1 MRFGSA
7 QRKQRKTIRRFGLA
21 GTAVLLALAVAAC
34 SSSSSSSSSS
44 AVAPAST
51 GPRAGGALTV
61 FEATGYSGDW
71 PDGLDPA
78 TNIDGAADQDYMD
91 AIFGELFEL
100 GPKGAVIPDLA
111 TGYSISSDAKT
122 ITLDIRP
129 GVKFTDG
136 TPFNAAAVVTNIDRD
151 LKSACTCKPTW
162 PVTSV
167 TATGPDTVTITL
179 SAPDGAF
186 IDEIFDSTADWIA
199 SPTALQ
205 KMGEKAFALAPVGAG
220 PFEVVSDTLSS
231 VLVLKKNPTYWQA
244 GRPYLDTLT
253 FKSVASDEAGYEALL
268 AKEGQIYVDMSTP
281 SLLEQAAKNPGV
293 EVENQLSTSPYD
305 LQLNTKTAPFNNVK
319 ARQAIYAATNF
330 GPILQ
335 HVFDNMYPPVQGFTG
350 PGGICYQPTVPGY
363 QGYDPTLAKT
373 LVQQSGLGKVTI
385 NLGTIQNLVAEETT
399 EALQTEWAAVGIKTV
414 IHAYALAPLIAQFVS
429 GKWQSMI
436 QTAGSYDPAAG
447 VGVGFRFSSLSPFSG
462 VHDPHLDSLLN
473 QAAALTSL
481 SQRCAIYTQA
491 ANYIASNYYGPFYF
505 AFAPANV
512 AVKGV
517 VGPGLT
523 EPLPAVVV
531 TPTILWEDVA
541 YSS

>member
-1 MRFGSA
+1 MRFGSE
-7 QRKQRKTIRRFGLA
+7 QRNQRKTIRRFGLA

-34 SSSSSSSSSS
+34 SSSSSSSS
-44 AVAPAST
+44 AAAPAST

-111 TGYSISSDAKT
+111 TGYSISGDAKT

-136 TPFNAAAVVTNIDRD
+136 TPFNAAAVVWNIDRD

-167 TATGPDTVTITL
+167 TATGPDTVRITL

-253 FKSVASDEAGYEALL
+253 FKTVASDEAGYEALL

-281 SLLEQAAKNPGV
+281 SLLQQAAKNPGV

-350 PGGICYQPTVPGY
+350 PGGICYQPTVSGY
-363 QGYDPTLAKT
+363 QGYDPALAKT
-373 LVQQSGLGKVTI
+373 LVQQSGLDKVTI
-385 NLGTIQNLVAEETT
+385 NLGTIQNLVAQETT
-399 EALQTEWAAVGIKTV
+399 EALQTEWAAVGIKTD

-429 GKWQSMI
+429 GKWQSMV

-447 VGVGFRFSSLSPFSG
+447 VGVGFRFSSVSPFSG
-462 VHDPHLDSLLN
+462 VHDPHLDALLN
-473 QAAALTSL
+473 QAAALTSM
-481 SQRCAIYTQA
+481 SQRCALYTQA

-523 EPLPAVVV
+523 DPLPAVVV